1 MRCTTNYSSRL
12 QQFGIFVCLGL
23 LLAAAGAQRAVAD
36 DASVTVSTT
45 STDQIV
51 LPGTAVTVDA
61 SAMFVAPTTPPAANE
76 TIVSVMPLTYT
87 WTATYGTPSPSGG
100 TSSSAG
106 YTYGDPASDYSET
119 LT

>member
-61 SAMFVAPTTPPAANE
+61 SAMFVAPTTPARPALPSAKVTAPVPPANPGE
-76 TIVSVMPLTYT
+76 TTT
-87 WTATYGTPSPSGG
+87 
-100 TSSSAG
+100 
-106 YTYGDPASDYSET
+106 
-119 LT
+119 